1 MIDQRLHVVARRTE
15 AAFNDE
21 LLAFFGMDVVEKEQ
35 RRMRVRRFGD
45 ETGVTDVGNNGID
58 RAPLIVLYSSG
69 KVVAKSVNPDPK
81 WSQTNH

>member
-1 MIDQRLHVVARRTE
+1 
-15 AAFNDE
+15 
-21 LLAFFGMDVVEKEQ
+21 
-35 RRMRVRRFGD
+35 MRVRRFGD

-81 WSQTNH
+81 WSQTNQ